1 MVEVSQE
8 EVEMNVLLMVG
19 LAVGTP
25 LFALGLNVLQALLER
40 WDQQRHAED

>member
-8 EVEMNVLLMVG
+8 VEMSPLLM
-19 LAVGTP
+19 ASTA
-25 LFALGLNVLQALLER
+25 LFALGLNDLQASLER